1 MAKPFVLV
9 VVCTFVVLNVFSQG
23 VENDSVPPVVY
34 SDGALEKVLTGGDL
48 SGLNM
53 IHDARLDSLMIL
65 QKEVNERANGIKG
78 YRVQMF
84 RGNLQGDS
92 KIRAREVQGMVLSK
106 FPQMEVDVFY
116 QAPFWRVQ
124 IGRYRMRNEAMKAQR
139 ILQQE
144 FRDLESDISIVPTT
158 IGFPKLEKEPA
169 IDRQKSVQDLTIQN

>member
-1 MAKPFVLV
+1 MAKLFVLIAV
-9 VVCTFVVLNVFSQG
+9 SIFLVSNAFSQHL
-23 VENDSVPPVVY
+23 ENDSVPPVIY
-34 SDGALEKVLTGGDL
+34 SDGTLENALSGGDL

-53 IHDARLDSLMIL
+53 IHDARLDSLMLL
-65 QKEVNERANGIKG
+65 QKEVNERKNGIKG

-92 KIRAREVQGMVLSK
+92 KKRAREVQGMVLNK

-139 ILQQE
+139 ILKKE
-144 FRDLESDISIVPTT
+144 FKDLDGDISIVPTT
-158 IGFPKLEKEPA
+158 IGFPKLEKESA
-169 IDRQKSVQDLTIQN
+169 VDHQ